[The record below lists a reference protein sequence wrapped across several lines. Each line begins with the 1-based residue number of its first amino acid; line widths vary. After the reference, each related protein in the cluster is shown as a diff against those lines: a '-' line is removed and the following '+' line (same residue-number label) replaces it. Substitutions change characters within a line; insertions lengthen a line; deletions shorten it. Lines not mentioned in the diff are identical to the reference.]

1 MEKEQIQKDIEYMKH
16 AIKISKIGIQKGQT
30 PFGAV
35 IVKDD
40 RIIAKT
46 HNQVFST
53 TDITAHAEMVSIKE
67 ACKNTNSIDLT
78 GSTIYSTCEPCPM
91 CFSAINWARI
101 DRIVYGAN
109 INDASNAGFNELTI
123 SNEQMKEFGNSK
135 VKIVKNI
142 LSKECKELFT
152 LWNKNGDKKSY

>member
-1 MEKEQIQKDIEYMKH
+1 MGKKQIQKDIKYMRY
-16 AIKISKIGIQKGQT
+16 AIEISKIGIQNGQT
-30 PFGAV
+30 PFGAI

-40 RIIAKT
+40 KVISKT
-46 HNQVFST
+46 HNQVFSL
-53 TDITAHAEMVSIKE
+53 TDITAHAEMIALKK
-67 ACKNTNSIDLT
+67 ACKNTNSIDLS

-109 INDASNAGFNELTI
+109 IDDASNAGFNELTI
-123 SNEQMKEFGNSK
+123 SNQQMKELGNSK

-142 LSKECKELFT
+142 LSQECQELFT
-152 LWNKNGDKKSY
+152 LWNKNGDKKTY